1 MRKPIKLKNNR
12 KIRVPKLSL
21 DLSTTSQEQD
31 DPQEKKIQLED
42 TTQEVEDT
50 PETDVSDTDETD
62 GDTPGG
68 TIEEPMDA
76 PALTN
81 MLTQASNLIQAPEF
95 IPIEDSEETPVP
107 SPEKKNGCVRGRRLF
122 GEGS

>member
-1 MRKPIKLKNNR
+1 M
-12 KIRVPKLSL
+12 SL

-50 PETDVSDTDETD
+50 PETDVSDTNETD
-62 GDTPGG
+62 GDTSGR

-76 PALTN
+76 PALT
-81 MLTQASNLIQAPEF
+81 NLIQAPEF